1 MIPEFKI
8 NRSKP
13 QPRLNRAFLWQI
25 MMHSDNIL
33 SFIRRLIKKEYSD
46 MADKFITVDRYSA
59 FDAKSSM
66 IKYPDI
72 SLLSEKDILNILIS
86 ANAYFDSNLLSEYFY
101 WFGDKDLVHFD
112 DFKNSPELYTGIH
125 EVSFDKGGFILL
137 YQFKYRKRLFTSKG
151 EPVTDFYDTNHDNHI
166 SLGIKGMVEQ
176 TFLSDGYYDDYETYY
191 NVFQNKQLK
200 RIYSNNQGGL
210 RFTMDYFADRYFF
223 PPGERDVIDEM
234 LPEGEKLFTELDL
247 SRPVTPEQLDQELMH
262 KPHAEIFFR
271 DQYYDNKD
279 LAAIVLK
286 HKPIAYS
293 CLSRKLQ
300 NNRSFILDLIKNK
313 NLHVL
318 YAYLRPN
325 MKADR
330 EILEQCIY
338 AHPEF
343 LMELTPLESK
353 KLIKDFILNYYH
365 KNDPFGHEAK
375 RAEPLMYASERI
387 RCNRHFVLNLSEK
400 YPDCLDFASENLKR
414 DKKFV
419 LDALRYKPLFI
430 QDIHKTLQE
439 DPDIIRES
447 VKHGWHPY
455 RDSLE
460 ALPF

>member
-13 QPRLNRAFLWQI
+13 QSRLNRAFLWQI
-25 MMHSDNIL
+25 MMHSDNNL
-33 SFIRRLIKKEYSD
+33 SFIRRLIKKEYKD
-46 MADKFITVDRYSA
+46 MVGKFITVDRYCA
-59 FDAKSSM
+59 IDAKSSM

-72 SLLSEKDILNILIS
+72 SLLSEKDILNILKS
-86 ANAYFDSNLLSEYFY
+86 ANEYFGFNLLSEYYY
-101 WFGDKDLVHFD
+101 WFGDKNLAHFD
-112 DFKNSPELYTGIH
+112 DFKNSPELYTGIDK
-125 EVSFDKGGFILL
+125 VSFDKGGLILL
-137 YQFKYRKRLFTSKG
+137 YQCKHRNGLFTSLG
-151 EPVTDFYDTNHDNHI
+151 EPVTDFFDTNLGQYI
-166 SLGIKGMVEQ
+166 CLGIKGMVEQ
-176 TFLSDGYYDDYETYY
+176 TFSSVGYYDDYEVRHY
-191 NVFQNKQLK
+191 VFQNKQLK
-200 RIYSNNQGGL
+200 RIDSNSEDGL

-234 LPEGEKLFTELDL
+234 LPEGEKLSTELDL
-247 SRPVTPEQLDQELMH
+247 SGPVNPEQLDQELKR

-271 DQYYDNKD
+271 DQYYNNKE

-300 NNRSFILDLIKNK
+300 NDRSFILDLIKNK
-313 NLHVL
+313 NLHFL
-318 YAYLRPN
+318 YPYLRPN
-325 MKADR
+325 IKADK

-365 KNDPFGHEAK
+365 KNDPFGNK
-375 RAEPLMYASERI
+375 AERTAPLSYASERI
-387 RCNRHFVLNLSEK
+387 RSDRHFVLNLSEK
-400 YPDCLDFASENLKR
+400 YPDCLDLASENLQR

-460 ALPF
+460 GLPF